1 MPLESLY
8 QKQDAVGRCC
18 LSLPEGLHTL
28 GFTCV
33 WGVHPQVKDDV
44 YVRAELGKARCQA
57 LIVAFDSGVELKGGR
72 SKLGPDR
79 SRSDRERFPLE
90 TRDSMA
96 HSASGP

>member
-18 LSLPEGLHTL
+18 LSLPEGLHTR

-79 SRSDRERFPLE
+79 SGSDRDAFRTE
-90 TRDSMA
+90 TRERLA
-96 HSASGP
+96 HSGSEP